1 VRALDTGI
9 LLSAINRQ
17 VPEHV
22 RAVSV
27 LESLASSDRPWGLP
41 ATVIHEFLRI
51 VTHPHATARALSPM
65 DALGFI
71 DSLLESSS
79 ARLLTPT
86 AHHTQVIRDVL
97 SLIDAVRGLPPGFE
111 TAVLCREHDV
121 RELLSADRAMR
132 AFPFLG
138 VRDPLHGPAWTPDE
152 APLRRYRRLARR
164 GAVARTAERNASA
177 PERRS
182 P

>member
-1 VRALDTGI
+1 MRALDTGV

-27 LESLASSDRPWGLP
+27 LENLVGSERPWGLP
-41 ATVIHEFLRI
+41 VSVVHEFLRI
-51 VTHPHATARALSPM
+51 VTHPHTTARALSPV
-65 DALGFI
+65 DALGFV
-71 DSLLESSS
+71 DSLLESS
-79 ARLLTPT
+79 AALLLTPT
-86 AHHTQVIRDVL
+86 AHHTRVIRDVL
-97 SLIDAVRGLPPGFE
+97 LLIDAGRGLPPGFE

-132 AFPFLG
+132 AFPFLAI
-138 VRDPLHGPAWTPDE
+138 RDPLHGAAWSPDE
-152 APLRRYRRLARR
+152 APLRRYRRLSGR
-164 GAVARTAERNASA
+164 GARARQPERAASTS
-177 PERRS
+177 ERRS